1 LGSVPEYP
9 TVELAGELFRPV
21 ANESDF
27 LDFLG
32 RIHMGT
38 NLWRAAPDKVA
49 VRASVVLWLCFLLSA
64 AALTRAHAQSNFY
77 QGKTMTYVV
86 GLLAGDSNDLWA
98 RAVTRNMAKHIPGQP
113 NIVVQNMPGAGGLTA
128 ANYIYGVA
136 KPDGLTFGSVS
147 AGHYFHQLA
156 GRKEAQFDWRKFSWI
171 GSSSRHE
178 YLFVMRAD
186 APYKS
191 MDDIRAASQPPKCS
205 STAPGSASYMTLKM
219 LEEGLG
225 LKFNVVTGYRGG
237 GEQDLAIERG
247 EVQCRPVTTAA
258 YLGRSPMPEWVKKG
272 FLRVLVQTP
281 QRRNPKLP
289 EIPTVHEL
297 MERHRVPEM
306 NRRVAMVLLG
316 TDNFGNFP
324 SAGTPGIPA
333 DRVKM
338 LREAY
343 IKALKEPNF
352 LEEAKKRSWEI
363 DPIGADE
370 MEKLAKEVIDQPP
383 EIIARIKQL
392 FESN

>member
-1 LGSVPEYP
+1 MAQQYC
-9 TVELAGELFRPV
+9 A
-21 ANESDF
+21 
-27 LDFLG
+27 
-32 RIHMGT
+32 
-38 NLWRAAPDKVA
+38 AAPNSSKNKMVQ
-49 VRASVVLWLCFLLSA
+49 RAILLAIFLF
-64 AALTRAHAQSNFY
+64 LTPGPKRADAQSNFY
-77 QGKTMTYVV
+77 QGKTMTYIV

-98 RAVTRNMAKHIPGQP
+98 RALTRNMAKHIPGQP
-113 NIVVQNMPGAGGLTA
+113 SIMVQNMPGAGGLTA

-136 KPDGLTFGSVS
+136 KPDGLTLGTVS

-156 GRKEAQFDWRKFSWI
+156 GRKEAQFDWRKFTWI
-171 GSSSRHE
+171 GSSSPHE

-191 MDDIRAASQPPKCS
+191 MDDIRTASQPPKCS

-225 LKFNVVTGYRGG
+225 LKFNIVTGYKGG

-281 QRRNPKLP
+281 RRRNPRLP
-289 EIPTVHEL
+289 EVPTVHEL
-297 MERHRVPEM
+297 MERHRVPEI
-306 NRRVAMVLLG
+306 NRRVALVLFG

-324 SAGTPGIPA
+324 SAATPGIPPE
-333 DRVKM
+333 RVKM

-343 IKALKEPNF
+343 VKALKEPDF
-352 LEEAKKRSWEI
+352 LEEAKKRSWDI
-363 DPIGADE
+363 DPISADE
-370 MEKLAKEVIDQPP
+370 LEKLAKEVIDQPA
-383 EIIARIKQL
+383 EIAARIKQL
-392 FESN
+392 FESP

>member
-1 LGSVPEYP
+1 MAKPALVQGALIFWVCLLLVPGLE
-9 TVELAGELFRPV
+9 
-21 ANESDF
+21 
-27 LDFLG
+27 
-32 RIHMGT
+32 
-38 NLWRAAPDKVA
+38 
-49 VRASVVLWLCFLLSA
+49 C
-64 AALTRAHAQSNFY
+64 AHAQSNFF
-77 QGKTMTYVV
+77 QGKTITYVV

-98 RAVTRNMAKHIPGQP
+98 RAVTRNMAKHIPGHP

-136 KPDGLTFGSVS
+136 KPDGLTLGTVS

-156 GRKEAQFDWRKFSWI
+156 GRKEAQFDWRKFTWI
-171 GSSSRHE
+171 GSSSPHE

-186 APYKS
+186 TPYKS
-191 MDDIRAASQPPKCS
+191 IEDIRSASQPPKCS

-225 LKFNVVTGYRGG
+225 VKFNIVTGYRGG

-281 QRRNPKLP
+281 RRRNPKLP
-289 EIPTVHEL
+289 EVPTVHEL
-297 MERHRVPEM
+297 MERHRVPEP
-306 NRRVAMVLLG
+306 NRRVAVALMG

-324 SAGTPGIPA
+324 TAATPGIPS

-343 IKALKEPNF
+343 VKALKEPNF
-352 LEEAKKRSWEI
+352 LEEAKKRSWDV
-363 DPIGADE
+363 DPISAE
-370 MEKLAKEVIDQPP
+370 ELEKLAKEVIDQPP
-383 EIIARIKQL
+383 EITERIKQL

>member
-1 LGSVPEYP
+1 MARKYC
-9 TVELAGELFRPV
+9 A
-21 ANESDF
+21 
-27 LDFLG
+27 
-32 RIHMGT
+32 
-38 NLWRAAPDKVA
+38 AAPSSSKNKMVQW
-49 VRASVVLWLCFLLSA
+49 VTLIWICLLLTPGLKRAD
-64 AALTRAHAQSNFY
+64 AQSNFY
-77 QGKTMTYVV
+77 QGKTMTYIV

-128 ANYIYGVA
+128 ANYVYGVA
-136 KPDGLTFGSVS
+136 KPDGLTLGTVS

-156 GRKEAQFDWRKFSWI
+156 GRKEAQFDWRKFTWI
-171 GSSSRHE
+171 GSSSPHE
-178 YLFVMRAD
+178 YLFVMRTD

-191 MDDIRAASQPPKCS
+191 MDDIRTASQPPKCS

-225 LKFNVVTGYRGG
+225 LKFNIVTGYKGG

-281 QRRNPKLP
+281 RRRNPKLP
-289 EIPTVHEL
+289 DVPTVHEL
-297 MERHRVPEM
+297 MERHRAPEI

-324 SAGTPGIPA
+324 SAATPGIPPE
-333 DRVKM
+333 RVKM

-343 IKALKEPNF
+343 IKALKEPDF
-352 LEEAKKRSWEI
+352 LEEAKKRSWDI
-363 DPIGADE
+363 DPISADE
-370 MEKLAKEVIDQPP
+370 LEKLAKEVIDQPP
-383 EIIARIKQL
+383 EISARIKQL

>member
-1 LGSVPEYP
+1 MLNRTEGSVLVSNNCQCVAYVGGFVMATKLWSVAPRNLTVKVIQVTLILSICLSLPPE
-9 TVELAGELFRPV
+9 LK
-21 ANESDF
+21 S
-27 LDFLG
+27 
-32 RIHMGT
+32 
-38 NLWRAAPDKVA
+38 
-49 VRASVVLWLCFLLSA
+49 
-64 AALTRAHAQSNFY
+64 AHAQSNFY
-77 QGKTMTYVV
+77 QGKTITYIV

-98 RAVTRNMAKHIPGQP
+98 RAVTRNMAKHITGQP

-128 ANYIYGVA
+128 ANYVYGVA
-136 KPDGLTFGSVS
+136 KPDGLTLGTLS

-156 GRKEAQFDWRKFSWI
+156 GRKEAQFDWRKFTWI
-171 GSSSRHE
+171 GSSTPHE

-191 MDDIRAASQPPKCS
+191 TDDIRAASQPPKCS

-225 LKFNVVTGYRGG
+225 LKFNIVTGYRGG

-281 QRRNPKLP
+281 RRRNPKLP
-289 EIPTVHEL
+289 EVPTVYEL
-297 MERHRVPEM
+297 MERHQVPER
-306 NRRVAMVLLG
+306 NRRVALVILG

-324 SAGTPGIPA
+324 TAGTPGIPA
-333 DRVKM
+333 ERVKM

-343 IKALKEPNF
+343 VKALKEPDF
-352 LEEAKKRSWEI
+352 LEEAKKRSWQI
-363 DPIGADE
+363 DYISAE
-370 MEKLAKEVIDQPP
+370 ELEKLSKEVIDQPV
-383 EIIARIKQL
+383 EITERLKQL

>member
-1 LGSVPEYP
+1 MAKTICHAASR
-9 TVELAGELFRPV
+9 TS
-21 ANESDF
+21 N
-27 LDFLG
+27 G
-32 RIHMGT
+32 R
-38 NLWRAAPDKVA
+38 
-49 VRASVVLWLCFLLSA
+49 LLA
-64 AALTRAHAQSNFY
+64 AAIVLAICLSLPPEQERAHGQSNFY
-77 QGKTMTYVV
+77 QGKTITYVV

-128 ANYIYGVA
+128 ANYVYGVA
-136 KPDGLTFGSVS
+136 KPDGLTLGTLS

-156 GRKEAQFDWRKFSWI
+156 GRKEAQFDWRKYTWI
-171 GSSSRHE
+171 GSSSPHE

-186 APYKS
+186 TPYKTI
-191 MDDIRAASQPPKCS
+191 DDIRAATQPPKCS

-225 LKFNVVTGYRGG
+225 LKFTVVTGYKGG

-281 QRRNPKLP
+281 RRRNPKLS
-289 EIPTVHEL
+289 EVPTVYEL
-297 MERHRVPEM
+297 MERHRAPER
-306 NRRVAMVLLG
+306 NRRVALVILG

-324 SAGTPGIPA
+324 TAGTPGIPA

-338 LREAY
+338 LRAAY
-343 IKALKEPNF
+343 VKALQEPDF

-363 DPIGADE
+363 DYISPE
-370 MEKLAKEVIDQPP
+370 ELEKLAKEVINQPADIT
-383 EIIARIKQL
+383 ERLKQL

>member
-1 LGSVPEYP
+1 MSFFPEDDAMSKKRCAARPAKGVPARIL
-9 TVELAGELFRPV
+9 VWLF
-21 ANESDF
+21 
-27 LDFLG
+27 
-32 RIHMGT
+32 
-38 NLWRAAPDKVA
+38 
-49 VRASVVLWLCFLLSA
+49 LWLAPGLA
-64 AALTRAHAQSNFY
+64 PAYAQSNFY
-77 QGKTMTYVV
+77 QGKTLTYVV

-136 KPDGLTFGSVS
+136 KPDGLTLGTLS

-171 GSSSRHE
+171 GSSSPHE
-178 YLFVMRAD
+178 YLFVMRGD

-191 MDDIRAASQPPKCS
+191 MEDIRNAGQPPKCA

-225 LKFNVVTGYRGG
+225 VRFNIVTGYRGG

-258 YLGRSPMPEWVKKG
+258 YLGRSPMPQWVKKG

-281 QRRNPKLP
+281 RRRNPKLP
-289 EIPTVHEL
+289 EVPTVYEL
-297 MERHRVPEM
+297 MERMGVPER
-306 NRRVAMVLLG
+306 NRRVALVILG

-324 SAGTPGIPA
+324 TAGTPGIPA
-333 DRVKM
+333 ERVKL

-343 IKALKEPNF
+343 TKALKEPDF
-352 LEEAKKRSWEI
+352 LEEAKKRSWQVAY
-363 DPIGADE
+363 IGPE
-370 MEKLAKEVIDQPP
+370 ELEKLAREVIDQPP
-383 EIIARIKQL
+383 EITERIKQL
-392 FESN
+392 FENQ

>member
-1 LGSVPEYP
+1 M
-9 TVELAGELFRPV
+9 VEPAGVLFQPA
-21 ANESDF
+21 ANESGF
-27 LDFLG
+27 FNFLG

-38 NLWRAAPDKVA
+38 NHWRAAPSKVA

-77 QGKTMTYVV
+77 QGKTLTYVV

-225 LKFNVVTGYRGG
+225 LKFNIVTGYRGG

-297 MERHRVPEM
+297 MERHRVSEM

-338 LREAY
+338 LRDAY

-370 MEKLAKEVIDQPP
+370 LEKLAKEVIDQPP
-383 EIIARIKQL
+383 DITARIKQL